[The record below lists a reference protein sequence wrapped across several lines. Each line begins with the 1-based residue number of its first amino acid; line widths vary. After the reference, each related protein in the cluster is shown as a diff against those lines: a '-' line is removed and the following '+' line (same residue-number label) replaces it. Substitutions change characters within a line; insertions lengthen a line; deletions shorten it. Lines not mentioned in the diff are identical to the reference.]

1 MNTDRQLILSPT
13 GRQLFKMGENA
24 WQQFTTGDYCVSIEW
39 HTGKVEVCRPIHT
52 PWWKRWWT
60 GQQYVETIEE
70 KVEPC
75 MVIWSKYQVSRG
87 GAFAIC
93 LSSASKYADPSGNP
107 TKEAFIEC
115 WNALPTL
122 GRNQLD
128 TEVYHLL
135 DVILRH
141 IPDLI
146 RCPPMPPA
154 ARRAEAGEP
163 LLEVTTKTEDGRT
176 LKEAVI

>member
-13 GRQLFKMGENA
+13 GRQLFKMGEQA

-39 HTGKVEVCRPIHT
+39 HTEARS
-52 PWWKRWWT
+52 
-60 GQQYVETIEE
+60 
-70 KVEPC
+70 VEPC
-75 MVIWSKYQVSRG
+75 MVIWSKYAVHSNS

-93 LSSASKYADPSGNP
+93 LSSASKYADPNGDP
-107 TKEAFIEC
+107 TREAFIEC

-176 LKEAVI
+176 LSEVVI